1 MRMVTPGD
9 IDADGSSL
17 SASTNSIQ
25 FGKYSSD
32 GTFIES
38 ASISAVQTTVP
49 SSQRLISVV

>member
-32 GTFIES
+32 GTFMES